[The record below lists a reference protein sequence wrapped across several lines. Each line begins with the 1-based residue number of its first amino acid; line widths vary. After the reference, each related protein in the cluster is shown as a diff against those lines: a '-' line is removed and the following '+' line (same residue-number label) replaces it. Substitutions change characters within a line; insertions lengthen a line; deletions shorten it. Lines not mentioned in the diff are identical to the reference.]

1 MDFNQPSQ
9 SHPYEPLGESLV
21 WAHGYEEIAWLK
33 KLHNMGLNQIQMPHV
48 VP

>member
-21 WAHGYEEIAWLK
+21 WAHGYEDSLAEK
-33 KLHNMGLNQIQMPHV
+33 TP
-48 VP
+48 